1 MVLGKQRSC
10 VSVRKAALV
19 ALCSLTV
26 LFLVV
31 FIIPT
36 KELVMKVIRAAGPV
50 RGSCLP
56 LGKIPS
62 PNVSVGVVS
71 LNGENDELYQVS
83 QHVALMHEVY

>member
-1 MVLGKQRSC
+1 
-10 VSVRKAALV
+10 
-19 ALCSLTV
+19 
-26 LFLVV
+26 
-31 FIIPT
+31 
-36 KELVMKVIRAAGPV
+36 MKVIRAAGPV

-56 LGKIPS
+56 IGKIPS